1 MLKFELPHPSVG
13 LRGPRTRRGK
23 KMLILLTLVFLSVS
37 SSTNTYETSSPSID
51 PSPPNIVI
59 FVADDLGRYDT
70 SITNPNSPTV
80 RRFSY
85 NGNVTYIS
93 I

>member
-1 MLKFELPHPSVG
+1 MSERPWSVENKNS
-13 LRGPRTRRGK
+13 PAVTK
-23 KMLILLTLVFLSVS
+23 IEKMLILLLVFLSVS